1 MIKNRAKVVP
11 NMSVLGSVWHDLG
24 TILGHTNRPS
34 GGPKV
39 QTQQMGILSCRIQQ
53 VSGERVRC
61 WPKKELFG
69 LRKSI
74 LGNVFVLVRGVPDG
88 CQI

>member
-39 QTQQMGILSCRIQQ
+39 QTTTNGNPVLPSLLVLKAYRQ
-53 VSGERVRC
+53 VRPIIF
-61 WPKKELFG
+61 WDLHY
-69 LRKSI
+69 
-74 LGNVFVLVRGVPDG
+74 
-88 CQI
+88 